1 MVQIPFD
8 HKIEYR
14 TLRISSKSYMTT
26 GRLALYPIMVDTS
39 GKRISGQIIQDILRK
54 EGIAKQHIN
63 SFNEFL
69 ESGLQSII
77 KEVSQIE
84 IENAEYPYKVQLGK
98 IKLQK
103 PRMME
108 LDGSITNIAPAE
120 ARLRNVSYAAPVMV
134 EASVVEDG
142 NALESKFI
150 HIGDIPVMVKS
161 NACILYNFPDEKLI
175 EYGEDPLDPGGYFII
190 NGSERV
196 IVGLEDLSYN
206 KIIVDKETVGG
217 NPVFKAKIYSSIV
230 GYRAKLELIMKNDG
244 LIVARIPGSP
254 VDIPVV
260 TLMRALGL
268 ESDKDIASSTSLN
281 DEIQNELEGSFEK
294 AGEVPTSKDAIVY
307 ISKRIAPGMLEEFQI
322 KRAEIL
328 LDWGLLPHLGKTP
341 ENRRE
346 KAQFLGEATCKLLE
360 LKRGWIEPD
369 DKDHYGNKVVKFA
382 GQMLADLFRTAF
394 RNLTRDMKYQL
405 ERSGQ
410 KRGINAVSASI
421 RPGIV
426 TDKLNNAIATG
437 NWGRGRVGVTQL
449 LDRTNYLSTIS
460 HLRRI
465 LLPSTNTRALP
476 FLASSFASVKCNQV
490 QTFFPQFLEIVR

>member
-1 MVQIPFD
+1 
-8 HKIEYR
+8 
-14 TLRISSKSYMTT
+14 
-26 GRLALYPIMVDTS
+26 MVDTS
-39 GKRISGQIIQDILRK
+39 GKRWPIIQDILRK

-196 IVGLEDLSYN
+196 PYAWS
-206 KIIVDKETVGG
+206 
-217 NPVFKAKIYSSIV
+217 
-230 GYRAKLELIMKNDG
+230 KLEL
-244 LIVARIPGSP
+244 VA
-254 VDIPVV
+254 
-260 TLMRALGL
+260 
-268 ESDKDIASSTSLN
+268 N
-281 DEIQNELEGSFEK
+281 
-294 AGEVPTSKDAIVY
+294 
-307 ISKRIAPGMLEEFQI
+307 
-322 KRAEIL
+322 
-328 LDWGLLPHLGKTP
+328 
-341 ENRRE
+341 
-346 KAQFLGEATCKLLE
+346 
-360 LKRGWIEPD
+360 
-369 DKDHYGNKVVKFA
+369 
-382 GQMLADLFRTAF
+382 TA
-394 RNLTRDMKYQL
+394 N
-405 ERSGQ
+405 
-410 KRGINAVSASI
+410 SAYVMCI
-421 RPGIV
+421 FI
-426 TDKLNNAIATG
+426 
-437 NWGRGRVGVTQL
+437 
-449 LDRTNYLSTIS
+449 
-460 HLRRI
+460 
-465 LLPSTNTRALP
+465 
-476 FLASSFASVKCNQV
+476 
-490 QTFFPQFLEIVR
+490 

>member
-1 MVQIPFD
+1 
-8 HKIEYR
+8 
-14 TLRISSKSYMTT
+14 
-26 GRLALYPIMVDTS
+26 MVDTS
-39 GKRISGQIIQDILRK
+39 GKRWPIIQDILRK

-465 LLPSTNTRALP
+465 QENSA
-476 FLASSFASVKCNQV
+476 
-490 QTFFPQFLEIVR
+490 